1 MSNWTHV
8 AGIMRVDAIRP
19 LGGEYNF
26 TEILGKEL
34 HFDSSSSLW
43 DEAEENP
50 EKFLPMGQEGSLKMS
65 VWDNPRKEE
74 LAAYTVSIFGDLR
87 DYHDV
92 DSIIEWFQGKCKML
106 PIRQACIT
114 VSNEWNG
121 AKTWS
126 YEGMT

>member
-19 LGGEYNF
+19 LGGKYNF

-50 EKFLPMGQEGSLKMS
+50 EKFLPMGREDSERDINCYWS
-65 VWDNPRKEE
+65 DNYMEDK
-74 LAAYTVSIFGDLR
+74 
-87 DYHDV
+87 
-92 DSIIEWFQGKCKML
+92 
-106 PIRQACIT
+106 
-114 VSNEWNG
+114 NG
-121 AKTWS
+121 T
-126 YEGMT
+126 T

>member
-19 LGGEYNF
+19 LDGKYNF

-65 VWDNPRKEE
+65 VWDNPCKES

-87 DYHDV
+87 DHHDV